1 MSTDSDLHQ
10 RRVSFIACE
19 SIKGEGFLFTNPT
32 ADYID
37 AGKLSGPLDSF
48 TFCIWFKLANV
59 RRQGCLF
66 STGSKRLGGA
76 LDLGLYTHNGY
87 LSFVTGGAT

>member
-19 SIKGEGFLFTNPT
+19 SIKEEGFLFANPT

-48 TFCIWFKLANV
+48 TSVSGSNLKMTVVKGVYSAQDQNDLVVPWTLA
-59 RRQGCLF
+59 CLHTMAIF
-66 STGSKRLGGA
+66 PS
-76 LDLGLYTHNGY
+76 
-87 LSFVTGGAT
+87 

>member
-10 RRVSFIACE
+10 RLVSFIACE
-19 SIKGEGFLFTNPT
+19 SIREEGFLFAKPT

-48 TFCIWFKLANV
+48 TFCIWFKLEND

-66 STGSKRLGGA
+66 STGSKRLSGL
-76 LDLGLYTHNGY
+76 LDLALYTHNGY
-87 LSFVTGGAT
+87 LVFETGGAV